1 MVTGS
6 TGSTQWAANLEVKCF
21 DLLANPYLL
30 LAALIA
36 SGSAG
41 MSEGAGL
48 PEPVDVDP
56 ATLDEVAMAERGI
69 SRLPM
74 SLLESVAAFEVDEAL
89 TTAFGADLTESILAL
104 RRSEIGL
111 FEGASDAELAAATRW
126 LH

>member
-111 FEGASDAELAAATRW
+111 FEGASDAELAAAIRW